1 VTPSVLKCLKH
12 LCRDVISCFV
22 KEYIYRPTIDD
33 LKRLLGCV
41 WFDFWLWI
49 LFPKS
54 QKPNQRVGSS
64 KQFFFLKKKLTFS
77 QCKTESIREPAFI
90 GFSDGTVKTYIE
102 ELLIVFSGFDQ
113 TNFSFLTPHSSQQFF
128 S

>member
-1 VTPSVLKCLKH
+1 VFGLTFGFGFCSLKA
-12 LCRDVISCFV
+12 
-22 KEYIYRPTIDD
+22 
-33 LKRLLGCV
+33 
-41 WFDFWLWI
+41 
-49 LFPKS
+49 KS
-54 QKPNQRVGSS
+54 QTKELDRVSS
-64 KQFFFLKKKLTFS
+64 FFFKKKKLTFS